1 MLKTLKQN
9 WLFLSLSL
17 MLVIALGLAVLCI
30 PKGELHLLL
39 CDRHTPARD
48 VFYSHLT
55 DMAATFPYIIC
66 AVILVFGRIGD
77 GVFGFTAMFVSGLV
91 TQLCKR
97 PINAP
102 RPLIWFAENM
112 PDVQLP
118 LTEGVDMNLWYSF
131 PSGHATSFFA
141 LAFILS
147 IICGANQ
154 SSIINH
160 KSSLV
165 LQIVLFLFAALG
177 CYSRLYLS
185 QHFAIDIVVGMVIG
199 IVVTAL
205 IYLLFSLFEGQKWY
219 NYRLFAKK

>member
-55 DMAATFPYIIC
+55 DLAATFPYIIC

-147 IICGANQ
+147 IICGANK